1 MKFFPGDIELVK
13 KLQKGDVEGF
23 DIIYEKYS
31 GKLYAFGLKYL
42 RSTAGA
48 KELVQSV
55 FLKLWENHK
64 ILKKESS
71 FKSYLFTIT
80 YNDICKQFRK
90 RSYRQKFIEDTL
102 YKYSPSSSETEDG
115 IEYNSVMEHVQQ
127 VIDKLPERQKTIF
140 LKSRQ
145 EYKSTKEISEEVGLS
160 PGTIDNYISESLKLI
175 RNLLHNEILQIL
187 LFFSLFFF

>member
-1 MKFFPGDIELVK
+1 MKFFPGGIELVK
-13 KLQKGDVEGF
+13 KLQKGNVEVF
-23 DIIYEKYS
+23 D
-31 GKLYAFGLKYL
+31 
-42 RSTAGA
+42 
-48 KELVQSV
+48 
-55 FLKLWENHK
+55 
-64 ILKKESS
+64 
-71 FKSYLFTIT
+71 
-80 YNDICKQFRK
+80 
-90 RSYRQKFIEDTL
+90 QKFIEDTL